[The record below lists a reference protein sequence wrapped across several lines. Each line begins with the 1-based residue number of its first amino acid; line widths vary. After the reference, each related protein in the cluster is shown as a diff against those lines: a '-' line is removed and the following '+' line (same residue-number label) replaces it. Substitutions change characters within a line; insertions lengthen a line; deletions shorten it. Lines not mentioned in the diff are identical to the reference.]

1 MTTDPPGVVSKR
13 KVNVAVAALA
23 VILAVIGAGLS
34 LIFWALGI
42 GVDDGFHKAMGIGF
56 VAINLGCWV
65 ALTRCLRTGRNGL
78 ALALSAAPAPL
89 SVGLVLVVVY
99 GCEFLG
105 GQC

>member
-1 MTTDPPGVVSKR
+1 MSVGPSGVVPER
-13 KVNVAVAALA
+13 KINIAVAASA
-23 VILAVIGAGLS
+23 TILAVIGAGLS
-34 LIFWALGI
+34 LVFWVLGI

-65 ALTRCLRTGRNGL
+65 ALTRCLRAGRNGL

-89 SVGLVLVVVY
+89 SVGLVFVAVY
-99 GCEFLG
+99 GCKFLG